1 MIHNRI
7 RIARTSE
14 DKDLVTIEE
23 RLAKG
28 QPFYDTK
35 TNRLFI
41 SEENNKKINTLV
53 DSDAITS
60 YISHKLHT
68 PRKLKVKLNST
79 TDVTFDG
86 SADQLAIPVIGTL
99 PVVNGGTGVISS
111 SMEANLT
118 VKNATNVIS
127 TIAGKSI
134 SSIFESD
141 GLTVKESSHS
151 DVATDSDAI
160 GNIRG
165 NLITLAQLQNKFDNM
180 EVKSIRGIDSTVG
193 LIPVYGNGITLFYP

>member
-1 MIHNRI
+1 MNNRI
-7 RIARTSE
+7 RIARTDS
-14 DKDLVTIEE
+14 DKDLNSIGTNHTLV
-23 RLAKG
+23 KG

-41 SEENNKKINTLV
+41 CETDYKKVNTLI

-99 PVVNGGTGVISS
+99 PVTNGGTGVISS

-118 VKNATNVIS
+118 VKNATNVKSAIN
-127 TIAGKSI
+127 GKSI
-134 SSIFESD
+134 STIFESD
-141 GLTVKESSHS
+141 GITIKEATHSGNS
-151 DVATDSDAI
+151 DVADLSM
-160 GNIRG
+160 
-165 NLITLAQLQNKFDNM
+165 K
-180 EVKSIRGIDSTVG
+180 
-193 LIPVYGNGITLFYP
+193 